1 MRKQIED
8 VYYIII
14 SYCRGLVTIFKNIFC
29 DNNNDKKNVRHI
41 TRALI
46 NDFL

>member
-14 SYCRGLVTIFKNIFC
+14 SYYRGLVTIFKNIFC
-29 DNNNDKKNVRHI
+29 DNNNDKKKTFFLLRVR
-41 TRALI
+41 
-46 NDFL
+46 